1 MATVSPSPTPAWSY
15 ALHLPHDL
23 RAPRIARMTLRAVL
37 PAYGM
42 GELLDTAELLAS
54 ELVTNAYRHTKGPAF
69 LRLRGLDGLGAESRS
84 GVRVTVWDTDP
95 HVPSPFAKPPARRSS
110 LGAGQGQVEQPDE
123 RSLGGR
129 GLPLVREWADRWGGC
144 KLGDDLFG
152 RGGKVLW
159 FELESRAAADVKAV
173 A

>member
-1 MATVSPSPTPAWSY
+1 
-15 ALHLPHDL
+15 
-23 RAPRIARMTLRAVL
+23 MTLRAVL

-54 ELVTNAYRHTKGPAF
+54 ELVTNAYQHTKGPAF
-69 LRLRGLDGLGAESRS
+69 LRLRGLDGLDAEPRS

-95 HVPSPFAKPPARRSS
+95 YVPSPFGKPPARRSS
-110 LGAGQGQVEQPDE
+110 LGAGQGQAEQADE

-129 GLPLVREWADRWGGC
+129 GLVLVREWADSWGGC
-144 KLGDDLFG
+144 PLGDDLFG
-152 RGGKVLW
+152 RGGKLLW
-159 FELESRAAADVKAV
+159 FELENRSATDVQVV

>member
-15 ALHLPHDL
+15 ALHLPHDP

-54 ELVTNAYRHTKGPAF
+54 ELVTNAYQHTRGPAA
-69 LRLRGLDGLGAESRS
+69 LRLRGLDGLDGEVRS

-95 HVPSPFAKPPARRSS
+95 YVPSPFDRPPVRSGS
-110 LGAGQGQVEQPDE
+110 PGALVGQPDE

-129 GLPLVREWADRWGGC
+129 GLLLVREWAHRWGGC
-144 KLGDDLFG
+144 LLGDGLSG
-152 RGGKVLW
+152 WGGKLLW
-159 FELESRAAADVKAV
+159 FELQAPPVADAKAAA
-173 A
+173 

>member
-15 ALHLPHDL
+15 ALHLPHDP

-42 GELLDTAELLAS
+42 GELLDTAELLTS
-54 ELVTNAYRHTKGPAF
+54 ELVTNAYRHTKGPAA
-69 LRLRGLDGLGAESRS
+69 LRLRALGGLDGEPRS

-95 HVPSPFAKPPARRSS
+95 HVPSPF
-110 LGAGQGQVEQPDE
+110 GEPDE

-129 GLPLVREWADRWGGC
+129 GLLLVREWADRWGGC
-144 KLGDDLFG
+144 LVGDDHG

-159 FELESRAAADVKAV
+159 FELDAPSVADAQRAA
-173 A
+173 

>member
-1 MATVSPSPTPAWSY
+1 M
-15 ALHLPHDL
+15 
-23 RAPRIARMTLRAVL
+23 L

-42 GELLDTAELLAS
+42 GELLNTAELLAS

-69 LRLRGLDGLGAESRS
+69 LRLRGLGGLDAEPRS

-95 HVPSPFAKPPARRSS
+95 HVPSPFDKPPARSGS
-110 LGAGQGQVEQPDE
+110 PGAGQGQGQVEQVDE

-129 GLPLVREWADRWGGC
+129 GLLLVQEWADRWGGC
-144 KLGDDLFG
+144 LLGDDLFG
-152 RGGKVLW
+152 RGGKLLW
-159 FELESRAAADVKAV
+159 FELESRSAADVKAV

>member
-15 ALHLPHDL
+15 ALHLPHDP

-54 ELVTNAYRHTKGPAF
+54 ELVTNAYRHTRGPAF
-69 LRLRGLDGLGAESRS
+69 LRLRGLDGLDVEPRN

-95 HVPSPFAKPPARRSS
+95 HVPSPFDKPPAHRSS
-110 LGAGQGQVEQPDE
+110 SGAGQGQVEQPDE

-129 GLPLVREWADRWGGC
+129 GLLLVREWADRWGGC
-144 KLGDDLFG
+144 LLGDDLFG
-152 RGGKVLW
+152 RGGKLLW
-159 FELESRAAADVKAV
+159 FELESRSAAAAKAV